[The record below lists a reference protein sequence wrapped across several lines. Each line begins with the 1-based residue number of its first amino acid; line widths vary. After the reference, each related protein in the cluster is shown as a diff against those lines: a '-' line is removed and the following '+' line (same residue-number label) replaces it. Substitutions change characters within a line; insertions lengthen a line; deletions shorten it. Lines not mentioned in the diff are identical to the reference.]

1 MLSILLLLSTDNV
14 DFESKAYS
22 LFTIQKDDIEREL
35 K

>member
-1 MLSILLLLSTDNV
+1 MLSILLLLSADTV

-22 LFTIQKDDIEREL
+22 LFTFQERDIERDL